1 MYFLHFHTKG
11 VYATKMSQPPLQKC
25 GKGLNFEAQNLS
37 LGASIF
43 DEMND
48 AKHQPKV
55 GLTSKWCKTDTVV
68 ADIRYMQYCQPPS
81 LLLSRLSYLFKRYSV
96 HMLLKIMRTC
106 VEYKC
111 LSASIFDRR
120 LIANM
125 HFSC

>member
-55 GLTSKWCKTDTVV
+55 GLTSKWCKN
-68 ADIRYMQYCQPPS
+68 
-81 LLLSRLSYLFKRYSV
+81 RYSCGRYKV
-96 HMLLKIMRTC
+96 YAILPTPIPPLVKVKLFIQKI
-106 VEYKC
+106 
-111 LSASIFDRR
+111 
-120 LIANM
+120 
-125 HFSC
+125 